1 MKIKYV
7 GDCAK
12 ITALKTER
20 EMFMLGRIEDH
31 IRVYTHKQTHICGQ
45 DLYVRLPNGEYEYTE
60 FRQEEYIK
68 AKHKA
73 QEEAREKFYPKKKKV
88 SWVVLQELNRGKWT
102 EVGKA
107 DSRIDAV
114 KQMEYWKKKNKDIPI
129 KVKQKRINIEPVS
142 A

>member
-20 EMFMLGRIEDH
+20 EMYMLGRMEDH
-31 IRVYTHKQTHICGQ
+31 IRVYTHKQTHILEQ
-45 DLYVRLPNGEYEYTE
+45 SLYVRLPNGEYEYEE
-60 FRQEEYIK
+60 FKQEEYIK

-73 QEEAREKFYPKKKKV
+73 QEEAREKFSPKNRKII
-88 SWVVLQELNRGKWT
+88 WVVLQELNKGKWT

-107 DSRIDAV
+107 DSRINAV

-129 KVKQKRINIEPVS
+129 MVKQKRINIEPVS

>member
-20 EMFMLGRIEDH
+20 EMYMLERMEDH

-45 DLYVRLPNGEYEYTE
+45 DLYVKLSNGEYEYAE
-60 FRQEEYIK
+60 FKQEEYVN
-68 AKHKA
+68 AKHRA
-73 QEEAREKFYPKKKKV
+73 QEEARKKFSPSKRKI

-102 EVGKA
+102 EVGQA

-114 KQMEYWKKKNKDIPI
+114 KQLEYWKKKNKDIPI
-129 KVKQKRINIEPVS
+129 MVKQKRIKLEPAS